1 MRSRRARFLTGAVAL
16 IALGAAA
23 FFVFSSERKLALLRA
38 DGRDFDRHAR
48 EITASLSDLR
58 SAQQAYVAA
67 GQGVTFWMPKVGEI
81 ADGVTTAIAALR
93 NAATGATA
101 LSSID
106 AATATLA
113 DFGQVDKRARD
124 YLRLGQLLMA
134 GDVIF
139 TEGDQIAAAS
149 ARHIE
154 SARLAEHQSLDAAEG
169 VVRRQEA
176 MVLAAAGG
184 LTAVIVLILGLGR
197 VSADESDAPLSI
209 ASPPSMV
216 GDRGAVKSQKAAAA
230 IAPAAAASLSS
241 TTRAVSPILRTAAQ
255 LCTDFACMRDL
266 NDLQLLLAR
275 ASEVMDAAG
284 LVVWLGN
291 ADKGELQPVLT
302 QGYSDET
309 RARLP
314 NVARSANNAAAA
326 AYRSGEVQIVLSR
339 PGGAKGAVVAPILG
353 VHGCIGA
360 LSAEIRGGGE
370 ASDSV
375 QALASI
381 VAAQLASV
389 LVATQVEAP
398 ASRAAASS

>member
-1 MRSRRARFLTGAVAL
+1 MRSRRVRFLTGAVAL

-23 FFVFSSERKLALLRA
+23 FFVFTSERKLAVLRA

-67 GQGVTFWMPKVGEI
+67 GQGVAFWMPKVAET
-81 ADGVTTAIAALR
+81 ADGVTTAITSLR
-93 NAATGATA
+93 SAATGALA
-101 LSSID
+101 RSSID

-139 TEGDQIAAAS
+139 TEGDQIAAAA
-149 ARHIE
+149 ARHVE

-169 VVRRQEA
+169 LVRRQEA
-176 MVLAAAGG
+176 IALAGAGG
-184 LTAVIVLILGLGR
+184 LTAAIVLILGLAR
-197 VSADESDAPLSI
+197 VSTEDADAPLSI
-209 ASPPSMV
+209 TSPPSIASS
-216 GDRGAVKSQKAAAA
+216 RAAVNVQNAVP
-230 IAPAAAASLSS
+230 APATSA
-241 TTRAVSPILRTAAQ
+241 RAVSPILRTAAQ

-266 NDLQLLLAR
+266 NDLHLLLSR
-275 ASEVMDAAG
+275 ASDVMDAAG

-291 ADKGELQPVLT
+291 AEKGELQPVLT

-314 NVARSANNAAAA
+314 NVPHSANNAAAA
-326 AYRSGEVQIVLSR
+326 AYRSGQVQIVLSR

-353 VHGCIGA
+353 VNGCIGA

-389 LVATQVEAP
+389 LVASQVEAP
-398 ASRAAASS
+398 ATRAAASS